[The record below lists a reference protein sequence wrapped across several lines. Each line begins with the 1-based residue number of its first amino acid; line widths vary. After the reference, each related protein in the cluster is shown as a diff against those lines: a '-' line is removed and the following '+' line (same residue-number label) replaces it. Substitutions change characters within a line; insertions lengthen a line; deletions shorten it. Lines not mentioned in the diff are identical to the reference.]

1 MKQVIATET
10 HRADLLEIVRGELA
24 AIDPGLVV
32 HNPRPLS
39 EVMAAAIA
47 REEFAFTLMGVF
59 AGVAIILAAVGI
71 YGVLAYSVSQRT
83 REMGI
88 RMAMGADSRDVRLA
102 VIRQCGFLTALGL
115 AAGLAGAFALS
126 RLLDSMLF
134 EVGVRDSLIFI
145 CAPLAL
151 CFVAGL
157 AGFIPAR
164 RATRIDPMEALR
176 YE

>member
-1 MKQVIATET
+1 MNQVIATET
-10 HRADLLEIVRGELA
+10 HRTDLPEIARRELA
-24 AIDPGLVV
+24 AIDPGLVL
-32 HNPRPLS
+32 HNPRPMGEIMKAS
-39 EVMAAAIA
+39 IA
-47 REEFAFTLMGVF
+47 REEFAFTLMSVF
-59 AGVAIILAAVGI
+59 AAVAVLLAAVGI

-88 RMAMGADSRDVRLA
+88 RMAMGADSRDVRFV
-102 VIRQCGFLTALGL
+102 VIRQCGFLTVLGL

-126 RLLDSMLF
+126 RFLGSMLF
-134 EVGVRDSLIFI
+134 EVGVQDSLTFA